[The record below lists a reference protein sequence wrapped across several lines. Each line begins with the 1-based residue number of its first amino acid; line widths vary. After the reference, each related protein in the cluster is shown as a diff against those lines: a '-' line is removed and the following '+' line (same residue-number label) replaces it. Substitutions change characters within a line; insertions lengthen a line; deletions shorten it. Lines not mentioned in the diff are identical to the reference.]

1 MTLKIVSPKPL
12 AEEKD
17 WLFKKIWYFARK
29 PRQVTYTGTSIMNNY
44 FIIRGITMNTKQRQL
59 CFFSR
64 IFRSQMRK
72 TPSNTLETLAIAR
85 TKKTTSITTKM
96 KKIWR
101 NCLKDVLRWGYLQL
115 KTICSIN
122 LFFFHSSSQWQI
134 NGGWKF

>member
-1 MTLKIVSPKPL
+1 
-12 AEEKD
+12 
-17 WLFKKIWYFARK
+17 
-29 PRQVTYTGTSIMNNY
+29 MNNY

-101 NCLKDVLRWGYLQL
+101 NCLKDVLRCGYLQL

-122 LFFFHSSSQWQI
+122 LFFFIHHL
-134 NGGWKF
+134 NDKLTEGGNFKENVLFKGVILKCVNELKTSKPILVIARD